1 MYTVTIE
8 GVRLGHRTKER
19 TMTRY
24 PHHDLNSSLLI
35 VAAVAVLGLLFWVAL
50 HVPIDLG
57 PLVMTI

>member
-1 MYTVTIE
+1 
-8 GVRLGHRTKER
+8 
-19 TMTRY
+19 MTRY